1 MSFYPYA
8 SEYPV
13 MRGLPEKG
21 RPKTEILA
29 ELHSMAEREDAS
41 WENGKVSG
49 SMYCGDHEHYAFM
62 NEAFGLY
69 GHMNALQRDVC
80 PSSTRF
86 EGELIAMG
94 LDIMHAAGM
103 TTVRID
109 VSWIMLQP
117 RSRTAY
123 DPWGTSFVDH
133 VIALCNA
140 RGITPLIA
148 AAAKAHPDLSESQV
162 RLWVNR
168 GYLPSYRHPDPLAGR
183 RQGRGRSIQRW
194 ISASELAAF
203 AGQKKKAAG
212 GDPSA
217 VNEPQ
222 P

>member
-1 MSFYPYA
+1 
-8 SEYPV
+8 V
-13 MRGLPEKG
+13 
-21 RPKTEILA
+21 
-29 ELHSMAEREDAS
+29 
-41 WENGKVSG
+41 
-49 SMYCGDHEHYAFM
+49 
-62 NEAFGLY
+62 
-69 GHMNALQRDVC
+69 
-80 PSSTRF
+80 
-86 EGELIAMG
+86 
-94 LDIMHAAGM
+94 
-103 TTVRID
+103 
-109 VSWIMLQP
+109 
-117 RSRTAY
+117 SRTKKSSR
-123 DPWGTSFVDH
+123 PTRTSSQP
-133 VIALCNA
+133 AE
-140 RGITPLIA
+140 TPPTDLVGIA